1 MDVQLKQSEDGIG
14 GKLPSGYKLFNEQI
28 VCQAEGEK
36 VKSGMEMCHDGSYQE
51 YTLGS
56 KLYKFTISGTKLK
69 IKNNCDTD
77 AEEVV
82 IDQSMDNFCVRTI

>member
-1 MDVQLKQSEDGIG
+1 MDTQRKHSRDGIG
-14 GKLPSGYKLFNEQI
+14 GTLPPGYKLFNEEI

-36 VKSGMEMCHDGSYQE
+36 VMPGMEMCKDGSYQE
-51 YTLGS
+51 YIMGS
-56 KLYKFTISGTKLK
+56 KLYKFTVSGTKLK

-77 AEEVV
+77 AEEGV